1 MSERDDRETEPAP
14 EENFVPLEAVARV
27 ELENG
32 RWVVYLNVQSWEPDQ
47 DGHPVTNNWKR
58 INDYS
63 NERDARVA
71 ASWYERS
78 ANRATRPPTG
88 F

>member
-1 MSERDDRETEPAP
+1 MNERPNSNGDQDAGDP
-14 EENFVPLEAVARV
+14 FVPLEAITRI
-27 ELENG
+27 EQENG
-32 RWVVYLNVQSWEPDQ
+32 RWVVYLNVQSWEPNSDE
-47 DGHPVTNNWKR
+47 HPVANQWQK

-63 NERDARVA
+63 SQAEAQVA

-78 ANRATRPPTG
+78 ANRNIRPPSG